1 MKATPLQKFRRRLR
15 APFEAALARL
25 AILLVPALPRR
36 ALLALARLLARL
48 GYALSPSTRRIGLEN
63 LAIVFPDLPL
73 PRRKAILL
81 ASLRNFALA
90 ILDLFWFARR
100 TQERMAALLTISD
113 DLRALAEAPIPRIGL
128 TAHLGNWELVGRY
141 WGSLP
146 GGLLSVAMPVK
157 NTTVDVLFKALRA
170 NTGQRIIP
178 PAYALRHM
186 LRHLV
191 ANHAVGLLLDQC
203 TPPWRGGVFVPFF
216 GLPAS
221 ISPIVGP
228 LAQTARAT
236 VFFAYALPNPDGSY
250 RAILTRS
257 VPSDQIDAIAGNL
270 PREEAALRVAAAV
283 ARWYEEDI
291 RKYPEAWLWSYK
303 RWHHIPAG
311 ADPAPFP
318 SYAKPV
324 T

>member
-1 MKATPLQKFRRRLR
+1 MKATPLQTFRRRLR

-36 ALLALARLLARL
+36 VLLVLARAAARL

-63 LAIVFPDLPL
+63 LALVFPDLP
-73 PRRKAILL
+73 PARRKAILL
-81 ASLRNFALA
+81 ASLRNFALSM
-90 ILDLFWFARR
+90 LDLFWFARHTR
-100 TQERMAALLTISD
+100 ERMSRLLTVAD
-113 DLRALAEAPIPRIGL
+113 DLRAVAEAPIPRVGL

-157 NTTVDVLFKALRA
+157 NTTVDALFKALRA
-170 NTGQRIIP
+170 NTGQQIIP

-186 LRHLV
+186 LHHL
-191 ANHAVGLLLDQC
+191 AAKHTVGLLLDQC
-203 TPPWRGGVFVPFF
+203 TPPWRGGIFVPFF

-228 LAQTARAT
+228 LVRNTRAIL
-236 VFFAYALPNPDGSY
+236 FFTYALPNPDGSY
-250 RAILTRS
+250 RAILARA
-257 VPSDQIDAIAGNL
+257 VPPEDIDAIAAGL
-270 PREEAALRVAAAV
+270 PRAEAAERVAAAV

-291 RKYPEAWLWSYK
+291 RQYPEAWLWSYK

-311 ADPAPFP
+311 ADPARYP
-318 SYAKPV
+318 SYAKPA